1 MSATLK
7 WKSQSCPNESPKFSR
22 ILNHIWNIHSLEPG
36 FPYTFGISSCPRNYT
51 NLQSFKRHD
60 RDKHVCFFKMYL
72 KVFDKDLPNNLNIS
86 QQDENDFSPVENI
99 FDHEEYFETEEDFE
113 HFDDS
118 ILSNLQCNILLEL
131 REHFN
136 VTTKA
141 SCFIA
146 EKMLQTIDSDRKL
159 FSSVLIKSFAES
171 GIREIGHQV
180 NSLLKLESRY
190 STACKHFTGEK
201 SLSNF
206 VQNINEFIESQELII
221 GFDLDT
227 EKNDAIQYAPILRTL
242 KLLLSHDSILGEV
255 FKETTEHTEVVIRSC
270 NDGKM

>member
-1 MSATLK
+1 M
-7 WKSQSCPNESPKFSR
+7 
-22 ILNHIWNIHSLEPG
+22 
-36 FPYTFGISSCPRNYT
+36 
-51 NLQSFKRHD
+51 
-60 RDKHVCFFKMYL
+60 
-72 KVFDKDLPNNLNIS
+72 
-86 QQDENDFSPVENI
+86 ENI